1 MKFSHVPAYGFGRA
15 KKCEIEKTDP
25 LFNPGPGHYAPH
37 RGKGGPTWRIGSA
50 LRDSKNRNT
59 NPGPGQYNIPQKIFN
74 GPKYSIATKAG
85 GFDPTKTSFAPGPG
99 QYNAS
104 SINRPNSAKYTM
116 RAKPYPKSKDV
127 TPGPGNY
134 NLRNS
139 KQLEVPSY
147 KFGHE
152 EKKGLEYANSRYVP
166 GPGNYEYNADVLHE
180 KHPKFS
186 FGKEKRGE
194 SATYKTPGPGQ
205 YEYKKYIGKEGP
217 RITMSAKLGPNIGQG
232 DTRYVP
238 GPGQYDETNTNKY
251 RNKTPA
257 YKIGTAKRAGLYN
270 SLDNPGPGQYGPD
283 NCTNVVRPKTP
294 AWKLGTGKR
303 QDLHQ
308 GDKSTPGVGN
318 YNISKGI
325 GGGPK
330 YTIVGKGNPLG
341 IGNKNPGPGQ
351 YNDMYGVIKTKNP
364 SWKIGTSQRDDDLK
378 RVKREGVP
386 GPGTYEYYDKT
397 KVKSPN
403 YRFGTEK
410 RGEVKKSD
418 TPGPGQYRIPCSF
431 DDINDYTRE
440 QGNFDEKF
448 RYV

>member
-25 LFNPGPGHYAPH
+25 LFNPGPGHYAPQK
-37 RGKGGPTWRIGSA
+37 GKGGPTWRIGSA
-50 LRDSKNRNT
+50 LRGSKNRNN
-59 NPGPGQYNIPQKIFN
+59 NPGPGQYDIPQKIFN

-116 RAKPYPKSKDV
+116 RAKPYPKNKEV

-166 GPGNYEYNADVLHE
+166 GPGNYEYNADALHE

-194 SATYKTPGPGQ
+194 SASYKTPGPGQ
-205 YEYKKYIGKEGP
+205 YEYKKFIGNEGP
-217 RITMSAKLGPNIGQG
+217 KITMSAKLGSNLGQG

-251 RNKTPA
+251 RNKTPS
-257 YKIGTAKRAGLYN
+257 YRIGTAKRQGLYN
-270 SLDNPGPGQYGPD
+270 SVDNPGPGQYGPD
-283 NCTNVVRPKTP
+283 NCTNMVRPKTP
-294 AWKLGTGKR
+294 AWKIGTGKR
-303 QDLHQ
+303 QDLHP

-330 YTIVGKGNPLG
+330 YSIVGKGNPLG
-341 IGNKNPGPGQ
+341 VGNKNPGPGQ
-351 YNDMYGVIKTKNP
+351 YDDMYGVVKTKNP

-386 GPGTYEYYDKT
+386 GPGMYEYYDKT
-397 KVKSPN
+397 KVKAPN

-410 RGEVKKSD
+410 RGFVQKSD

>member
-257 YKIGTAKRAGLYN
+257 YKIGTAKRTGLYN

-294 AWKLGTGKR
+294 AWKIGTGKR